1 MGRCAMPEPAT
12 SIRISDA
19 DRQRVG
25 DRLQAAVAEGRI
37 GLAEF
42 DERIGRAWAARTA
55 EDLAGLTVDLPE
67 QSSSPA
73 KRRSAMPL
81 WARITICSSFG
92 AWFLAVTVNVMI
104 WALVSLSSDE
114 PIHPWWI
121 WVAGPWGMVLLAG
134 AVAVRLG
141 PVRARQ
147 CSGRLQR

>member
-1 MGRCAMPEPAT
+1 MSEPAT
-12 SIRISDA
+12 SIRASDA

-25 DRLQAAVAEGRI
+25 DRLQQALAEGRI

-42 DERIGRAWAARTA
+42 DERIGLAWAARTA
-55 EDLAGLTVDLPE
+55 EDLAGLTADLPA
-67 QSSSPA
+67 QPSSPA
-73 KRRSAMPL
+73 KRKQSMPK
-81 WARITICSSFG
+81 WVRILMQTSFG

-121 WVAGPWGMVLLAG
+121 WVAGPWGAVLLAG
-134 AVAVRLG
+134 AVAARLG
-141 PVRARQ
+141 LVPGRQ